1 MSKVIICANQ
11 KGGVAKTTTT
21 VNLGIGLAREGK
33 KVLVIDNDPQGSLT
47 EALGYQEPD
56 SLEITLAQI
65 MDWVLNEEPFD
76 ITAGILHHEEGIDLM
91 PANIE
96 LSGVETSLVGIM
108 SSETV
113 LKEYIDM
120 LGNKYDYIIVD
131 CSPNLGQLTLNALV
145 AADEIIIPVQAAYL
159 PIKGLEQ
166 LLKTISRVKRKMNP
180 KLHIMGILLT
190 MVDYRTNYAN
200 EITEV
205 LYQVYGSSIH
215 IFENVIPM
223 SVRAAET
230 PAEGVSIYKHDAKGK
245 VAIAYEERQELTVKD
260 IKAALDFLDGR
271 MSIDQMMEEDGIEGE
286 AFEDKNNEGPELKN
300 EVMDINVQ
308 KLFDLF
314 LDRMSDIEKFFALI
328 EIGCSEKYASMTVS
342 QFSVDP
348 VFINIVEADSRYAK
362 NIKMGDVVIK
372 RPDRHSYTD
381 RDIELKDV
389 KFVGGTVV
397 RYQREQTRFRWAK
410 LKEVISE
417 DDILGNKSV
426 EYFQEKWDEL
436 LNKYNY

>member
-1 MSKVIICANQ
+1 MRFLPRQIFKSQEEKIMRTTFTFNSNLESFSDYMTRVIAILRAIRDHVPAADGIDYSIELTDEEKLELHQKVLTMAIDEME
-11 KGGVAKTTTT
+11 KTTGKHCLKRHKFGQDEEDFISNFKI
-21 VNLGIGLAREGK
+21 VISDNLLSF
-33 KVLVIDNDPQGSLT
+33 NDSAHLEDEEKQYQFSTFLKHLSS
-47 EALGYQEPD
+47 EAL
-56 SLEITLAQI
+56 
-65 MDWVLNEEPFD
+65 VL
-76 ITAGILHHEEGIDLM
+76 TYAGIHGVTRDVEKKFHLIFSIRSRLAARYHID
-91 PANIE
+91 
-96 LSGVETSLVGIM
+96 V
-108 SSETV
+108 
-113 LKEYIDM
+113 
-120 LGNKYDYIIVD
+120 YDV
-131 CSPNLGQLTLNALV
+131 TA
-145 AADEIIIPVQAAYL
+145 E
-159 PIKGLEQ
+159 
-166 LLKTISRVKRKMNP
+166 M
-180 KLHIMGILLT
+180 
-190 MVDYRTNYAN
+190 
-200 EITEV
+200 
-205 LYQVYGSSIH
+205 IH
-215 IFENVIPM
+215 
-223 SVRAAET
+223 
-230 PAEGVSIYKHDAKGK
+230 
-245 VAIAYEERQELTVKD
+245 EERQELTVKD

-286 AFEDKNNEGPELKN
+286 AFADKNNEGPELKN